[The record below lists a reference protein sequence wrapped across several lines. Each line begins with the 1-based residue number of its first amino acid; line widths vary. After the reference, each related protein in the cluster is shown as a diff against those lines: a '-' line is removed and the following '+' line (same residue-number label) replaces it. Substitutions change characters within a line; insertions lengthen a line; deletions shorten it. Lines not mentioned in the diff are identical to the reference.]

1 MFGPVI
7 AQDIKPKMEN
17 SDIKFDIQKSWYMLK
32 DMTSELAM
40 FDTLIAQELRPNI
53 AYSYMK
59 FDIS

>member
-1 MFGPVI
+1 
-7 AQDIKPKMEN
+7 
-17 SDIKFDIQKSWYMLK
+17 MLK

-53 AYSYMK
+53 ADSYMK